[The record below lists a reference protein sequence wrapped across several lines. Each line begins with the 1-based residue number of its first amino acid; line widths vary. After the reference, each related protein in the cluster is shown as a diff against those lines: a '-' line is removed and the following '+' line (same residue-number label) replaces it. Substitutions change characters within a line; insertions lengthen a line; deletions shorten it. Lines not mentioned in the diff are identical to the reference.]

1 MGTIIKNI
9 DHIKKTKNFVV
20 VYSDSFSKFNFREFY
35 KIHLKRK
42 SKCTLLLYKTNYVNE
57 SGIAHINKNN
67 KIIKFIEKPKFS
79 KSNLASAGIYII
91 NTKYFIK
98 KIKYR
103 NFNFPLDLSKNFIE
117 NNFDENFLDM

>member
-1 MGTIIKNI
+1 M
-9 DHIKKTKNFVV
+9 
-20 VYSDSFSKFNFREFY
+20 
-35 KIHLKRK
+35 
-42 SKCTLLLYKTNYVNE
+42 LYKTNYVNE

-98 KIKYR
+98 KIKYS

-117 NNFDENFLDM
+117 NNFDENFFGYVTNNFIPFGNNKDYENIINSKYR